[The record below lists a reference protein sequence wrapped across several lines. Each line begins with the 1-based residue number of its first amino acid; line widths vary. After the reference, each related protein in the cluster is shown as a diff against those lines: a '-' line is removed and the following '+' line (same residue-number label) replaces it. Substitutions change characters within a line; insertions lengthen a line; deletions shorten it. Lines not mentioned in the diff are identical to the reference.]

1 MRVMKMM
8 TKWRIKPMEKSKF
21 TAPVEKLGQEL
32 QEYGDAK
39 LNTLKL
45 QTAKGMAQCASAF
58 TSYFLLFIIG
68 SALLLIL
75 SMGLI
80 LLLGEVIGSY
90 AYAAFIVAGA
100 LLLILLILLLFR
112 KYLFRSSFISTF
124 VGVFAQAEDSKTA
137 EKIRTKEQLDAA
149 IMRSQV
155 QEYKQEAQITKQV
168 YRVKEYY
175 SPDKLVK
182 KLASRI
188 FGKK

>member
-1 MRVMKMM
+1 
-8 TKWRIKPMEKSKF
+8 MEKSKF

-58 TSYFLLFIIG
+58 TSYLLLLIIG

-124 VGVFAQAEDSKTA
+124 VGVFAQAEDPKTA

-175 SPDKLVK
+175 SPDKLLK

-188 FGKK
+188 FGTK